1 MKNTLNFRHHLAC
14 LAAAAVMAGC
24 GGGSSGDEAQH
35 VDDYPTTVTLADGT
49 KLSIDSQ
56 TYLTPASGIGS
67 GPRCKPNYFVLV
79 KVRASASPFPLEV
92 DLSGAE
98 VWKDDRRVAEVEYA
112 GQATQVPDEPAI
124 ETSEAVCQPSS
135 LKPGDQVLVA
145 AEVGVPGVGRVH
157 LKGAVSLVAY
167 VD

>member
-1 MKNTLNFRHHLAC
+1 MKNTLNVQHHLAC

-24 GGGSSGDEAQH
+24 GGGSGDEAPH
-35 VDDYPTTVTLADGT
+35 VDDYPATVTLADGT

-67 GPRCKPNYFVLV
+67 GPRCRPNYFVLV

-112 GQATQVPDEPAI
+112 RQATQVPDEPAI

-135 LKPGDQVLVA
+135 LQPGDQVVVA
-145 AEVGVPGVGRVH
+145 AQVGVPGQGQVH
-157 LKGAVSLVAY
+157 LRSAVSLVAY

>member
-1 MKNTLNFRHHLAC
+1 MNNLAHRYPLSVLSHLV
-14 LAAAAVMAGC
+14 LALMAGC
-24 GGGSSGDEAQH
+24 GGGASQAP

-56 TYLTPASGIGS
+56 TYLTPASGVGS
-67 GPRCKPNYFVLV
+67 GSRCQPNYFVLV